1 MEKEHFKS
9 LVPLV
14 KMRAVSTVLV
24 ALKRHWRHS
33 THDDR
38 KLNTSPCDSDHPPG
52 YHERALSQH
61 GRAWRQDDEVEE
73 GKASSERLGMYN
85 YLFYSSVCFHNA
97 LDTSKP
103 SNPRFLS
110 LQVENAEDADCSFST
125 NTTASDFDLLKILG
139 KGSFGKVLLGRH
151 KSSGKF
157 YAIKVLQKSSIL
169 QNEEVGHIMAERNVL
184 AKSLRHPFL
193 VALHCSFQTADNLY
207 LVLDYANGGEL
218 FFHLQREGSFPE
230 ARVRFYAAEI
240 TSAIGFLH
248 SINIIYRDLK
258 PENILLDSEGH
269 IKLTDFGLCKE
280 GLRPKGTTSTFCGT
294 AEYLAPEILQ
304 KQPYDR
310 TVDWWC
316 LGSVTYEMLF
326 GMPPF
331 FKQDTTTMYEC
342 ILHQP
347 LCCPCTA
354 SPSARVFLTGLL
366 CKEPTTRLGA
376 AADFN
381 EISKQKFFAQI
392 NWEDLNSKRIQPPFN
407 PNVAGPCDLRHID
420 LEFTDEPISSSL
432 LHSGDFTTVTA
443 SMAEAEVAFVGF
455 SYNPVLEDIS

>member
-1 MEKEHFKS
+1 MEKEHFKNF
-9 LVPLV
+9 VPLI
-14 KMRAVSTVLV
+14 KMRAVATIL

-38 KLNTSPCDSDHPPG
+38 KMNTSTRDSDHPPG
-52 YHERALSQH
+52 DHERVLSQH
-61 GRAWRQDDEVEE
+61 GGAWRQDDEVDQ
-73 GKASSERLGMYN
+73 GK
-85 YLFYSSVCFHNA
+85 F
-97 LDTSKP
+97 
-103 SNPRFLS
+103 
-110 LQVENAEDADCSFST
+110 ENAEDADWSFST
-125 NTTASDFDLLKILG
+125 NTTAADFDLLKILG
-139 KGSFGKVLLGRH
+139 RGSFGKVLLGRH

-193 VALHCSFQTADNLY
+193 VALHCSFQTADKLY

-218 FFHLQREGSFPE
+218 FFHLQRVGSFPE

-326 GMPPF
+326 GIPPF
-331 FKQDTTTMYEC
+331 FEQDTATMYEC

-354 SPSARVFLTGLL
+354 SPCARVFLAGLL
-366 CKEPTTRLGA
+366 CKEPRTRLGA
-376 AADFN
+376 AADFD

-420 LEFTDEPISSSL
+420 PEFTEEPISSSL
-432 LHSGDFTTVTA
+432 LHSGDSATVTA

-455 SYNPVLEDIS
+455 SYIPVLEDIF